1 MAPPPPPGSRDF
13 TATAGRS
20 VGERRIGTQCLRF
33 LPRQAPSWDRVA
45 LQAQVNGPRYRRSP
59 SHVPCKSGSPGSRR
73 LYAGCRLA
81 SRRASARLVP
91 GEYGG
96 PLVLTSSNQFRR
108 FNNDAQAGHPSL
120 ALLVRLP
127 EPHLTHPVRLFP
139 LAHHDGLQPTQ
150 QRVVW
155 RLPPQADAG
164 GPTSISRTA
173 SLSEVSYIA
182 PPSVF
187 VTHPYDGHG
196 RYTALDPSR
205 LQPPNCAGGVPRVQE
220 RLILARSS
228 ARRPM
233 QASSKST
240 AESRAYMLRKS
251 GRQQAVKGPR
261 WFQPH
266 PTGTLRPDFA
276 TDTANRARK

>member
-1 MAPPPPPGSRDF
+1 
-13 TATAGRS
+13 
-20 VGERRIGTQCLRF
+20 
-33 LPRQAPSWDRVA
+33 
-45 LQAQVNGPRYRRSP
+45 
-59 SHVPCKSGSPGSRR
+59 
-73 LYAGCRLA
+73 
-81 SRRASARLVP
+81 
-91 GEYGG
+91 
-96 PLVLTSSNQFRR
+96 LTSSNQFRR

-187 VTHPYDGHG
+187 VTHPYVGTEH
-196 RYTALDPSR
+196 A
-205 LQPPNCAGGVPRVQE
+205 
-220 RLILARSS
+220 
-228 ARRPM
+228 
-233 QASSKST
+233 ASSVC
-240 AESRAYMLRKS
+240 L
-251 GRQQAVKGPR
+251 V
-261 WFQPH
+261 
-266 PTGTLRPDFA
+266 L
-276 TDTANRARK
+276 NL